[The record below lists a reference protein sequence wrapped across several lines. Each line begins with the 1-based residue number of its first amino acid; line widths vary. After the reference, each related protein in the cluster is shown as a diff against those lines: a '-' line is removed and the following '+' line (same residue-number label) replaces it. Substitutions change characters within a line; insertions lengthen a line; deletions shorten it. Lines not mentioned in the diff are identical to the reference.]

1 MKNQITTINE
11 YISLFPEDTR
21 VALERIRNIIKSV
34 APNAT
39 ETISYKMPAMVSN
52 GYLVYFAGYKS
63 HIGFYPGAATIEKF
77 REEIKNYKNAKG
89 SVQFPLI
96 QDLPKDLI
104 SEMVLY
110 KLKLN
115 EEKAAKK
122 LADKSN
128 LLKIEC

>member
-1 MKNQITTINE
+1 VKKQITTVDE
-11 YISLFPEDTR
+11 YIDTFPAETK
-21 VALERIRNIIKSV
+21 VAFERIRNIIKSV

-89 SVQFPLI
+89 SVQFPII

-104 SEMVLY
+104 SEMVIF

-115 EEKAAKK
+115 EARAAKK